1 MLKKL
6 SRAHLSC
13 KEIRDQGA
21 QLCEFSKRYNAKF
34 PPVSYFFST
43 SNNYLLIFYI
53 VDVRWEIRSGFKTQE
68 RLATQNEELENL
80 YYQLLTEEFFLNS
93 PARIE
98 KKAKE
103 DLGMVKVRP
112 KKIK

>member
-1 MLKKL
+1 MKNFYLQIIFFQLVIITYL
-6 SRAHLSC
+6 SF
-13 KEIRDQGA
+13 I
-21 QLCEFSKRYNAKF
+21 
-34 PPVSYFFST
+34 
-43 SNNYLLIFYI
+43 I
-53 VDVRWEIRSGFKTQE
+53 VDVRWEIRSGFKSQE
-68 RLATQNEELENL
+68 ILTIQNEELENL

-98 KKAKE
+98 QKAIE

>member
-1 MLKKL
+1 MYLPIIFFQLVIITYL
-6 SRAHLSC
+6 SFIL
-13 KEIRDQGA
+13 
-21 QLCEFSKRYNAKF
+21 
-34 PPVSYFFST
+34 
-43 SNNYLLIFYI
+43 
-53 VDVRWEIRSGFKTQE
+53 VDIRWEIRSGFKSQE
-68 RLATQNEELENL
+68 ILTIQNEELENL

-98 KKAKE
+98 QKARE

>member
-1 MLKKL
+1 MKNFYLPIIFFQLVIITYL
-6 SRAHLSC
+6 SF
-13 KEIRDQGA
+13 I
-21 QLCEFSKRYNAKF
+21 
-34 PPVSYFFST
+34 T
-43 SNNYLLIFYI
+43 
-53 VDVRWEIRSGFKTQE
+53 VDVRWEIRSGFKSQE
-68 RLATQNEELENL
+68 ILTTQNEELENL

-98 KKAKE
+98 QKARE

>member
-1 MLKKL
+1 MKNFYLPIIFFQLVIITYL
-6 SRAHLSC
+6 SF
-13 KEIRDQGA
+13 I
-21 QLCEFSKRYNAKF
+21 
-34 PPVSYFFST
+34 
-43 SNNYLLIFYI
+43 I
-53 VDVRWEIRSGFKTQE
+53 VDVRWEIRSGFKSQE
-68 RLATQNEELENL
+68 ILITQNEELENL

-98 KKAKE
+98 QKARE

>member
-1 MLKKL
+1 MKNFYLPIIFFQLVIITYL
-6 SRAHLSC
+6 SF
-13 KEIRDQGA
+13 I
-21 QLCEFSKRYNAKF
+21 
-34 PPVSYFFST
+34 
-43 SNNYLLIFYI
+43 I
-53 VDVRWEIRSGFKTQE
+53 VDVRWEIRSSFKSQE
-68 RLATQNEELENL
+68 MLTIQNEELENL

-98 KKAKE
+98 QKARQ

>member
-1 MLKKL
+1 MKNFYLPIIFFQLVIITYL
-6 SRAHLSC
+6 SFIL
-13 KEIRDQGA
+13 
-21 QLCEFSKRYNAKF
+21 
-34 PPVSYFFST
+34 
-43 SNNYLLIFYI
+43 
-53 VDVRWEIRSGFKTQE
+53 VDIRWEIRSGFKSQE
-68 RLATQNEELENL
+68 ILTIQNEELENL

-98 KKAKE
+98 QRARE

>member
-1 MLKKL
+1 MQNFYLPIIFFQLVIITYL
-6 SRAHLSC
+6 SF
-13 KEIRDQGA
+13 I
-21 QLCEFSKRYNAKF
+21 
-34 PPVSYFFST
+34 
-43 SNNYLLIFYI
+43 I

-68 RLATQNEELENL
+68 ILTTQNEELENL

-98 KKAKE
+98 QKARE

-112 KKIK
+112 RKIK